1 MPKTPKKK
9 PMSKAA
15 AAALKAMENMV
26 IKTADLDVHI
36 EQVTE
41 RLKAAGIGSD
51 VGSIAYAGRASSGS
65 GQVQVNISSGGFA
78 STWPEWAFGVAE
90 GALHFNK
97 KVWVIYNSLQSRRR
111 TVRGS
116 PVARTRFK
124 VLTCLKRFGA
134 GAWAIGFNEQIF
146 GADEQVPGR
155 WQSD

>member
-1 MPKTPKKK
+1 MKGTGPSALEGNSNRMASLNAVHTEKESVMPKTPKKK
-9 PMSKAA
+9 PMNKAA

-51 VGSIAYAGRASSGS
+51 IGSIAYAGRASSGS

-78 STWPEWAFGVAE
+78 STWPEWAYGVAE

-97 KVWVIYNSLQSRRR
+97 KVWVIYNNQPFGSNLLQVLCMN
-111 TVRGS
+111 T
-116 PVARTRFK
+116 PV
-124 VLTCLKRFGA
+124 
-134 GAWAIGFNEQIF
+134 
-146 GADEQVPGR
+146 
-155 WQSD
+155 

>member
-1 MPKTPKKK
+1 MTSFSALKRGLECGESSGCRHTEKESVMPKTPKKK

-15 AAALKAMENMV
+15 AAELKAMENMV

-78 STWPEWAFGVAE
+78 STWPEWAYGVAE

-97 KVWVIYNSLQSRRR
+97 KVWVIYNNQPFGSNLLQVLCMN
-111 TVRGS
+111 T
-116 PVARTRFK
+116 PV
-124 VLTCLKRFGA
+124 
-134 GAWAIGFNEQIF
+134 
-146 GADEQVPGR
+146 
-155 WQSD
+155 